1 MAKNEDVPKLQ
12 VKIFSPRE
20 TYYDGDADVLSGVND
35 TGSFD
40 VLPLHHNFMTLLKTG
55 EGSVA
60 PGEKRQSYKIEK
72 GLLHVKDNVA
82 TVFLDV

>member
-1 MAKNEDVPKLQ
+1 MAKSEDAPKLQ

-20 TYYDGDADVLSGVND
+20 TYYDGDADALSGAND

-40 VLPLHHNFMTLLKTG
+40 VLPLHHNFMTLLKAG
-55 EGSVA
+55 EVSVVR
-60 PGEKRQSYKIEK
+60 GEKKQSYKIEK